1 MHHAIC
7 SPALWFRV
15 VIVAII
21 FYRIFF
27 PPVCL
32 VVTFVNLSAHTSYKQ
47 IFVVVQES
55 RVMVKQ
61 LLFRT
66 TLCYINHTRHVGFVQ
81 WAILNLLPNATVEP
95 PVSL

>member
-1 MHHAIC
+1 M
-7 SPALWFRV
+7 
-15 VIVAII
+15 
-21 FYRIFF
+21 
-27 PPVCL
+27 
-32 VVTFVNLSAHTSYKQ
+32 VTFVNLSAHTSYKQ

-95 PVSL
+95 STVDLFCVASTHSFPTQ